1 MTFSSFKPLLAF
13 GLLALSMGPQTAGA
27 TVVATA
33 TVHWNPLDV
42 EIIDLSGGFD
52 TPQFSWVSPFG
63 SANTYAYTDHVEGS
77 SDNQSVDD
85 FTTQL
90 SSVSNS
96 RFSGSHAERGDGIV
110 QVQAQGDVLGNN
122 YAVTEADSQGSFE
135 MRGKGV
141 ALITLDWTLEVS
153 GVEYVNKLSATGFA
167 TVSLSGNDTDQ
178 NGTNGYSTM
187 YALLNPSLG
196 SESKSGRFRFAV
208 TGDGVNVV
216 SGNFVVTAYVNTSVN
231 DGTLTF
237 VPIPS
242 AFWLFGGTV
251 VAALGGLKRKSLP
264 TSC

>member
-33 TVHWNPLDV
+33 TVYWNPLDV

-52 TPQFSWVSPFG
+52 TPQFSWISPFG
-63 SANTYAYTDHVEGS
+63 SVNSSAYTDLVEGN
-77 SDNQSVDD
+77 SDNQSVED

-90 SSVSNS
+90 SSASNS
-96 RFSGSHAERGDGIV
+96 THSGSHAERGDEIV
-110 QVQAQGDVLGNN
+110 QAQAQGDALGNN
-122 YAVTEADSQGSFE
+122 FAATQANNQGSFE

-141 ALITLDWTLEVS
+141 ALITLDWTLAVS
-153 GVEYVNKLSATGFA
+153 GAELTDHLSAYGYA
-167 TVSLSGNDTDQ
+167 SVNLSGNYTDQ
-178 NGTNGYSTM
+178 NGANGGGSKS
-187 YALLNPSLG
+187 ASISLSQG
-196 SESKSGRFRFAV
+196 SDSQSGRFRFAV

-216 SGNFVVTAYVNTSVN
+216 IGNFGVMADVNTSTVS
-231 DGTLTF
+231 T

-251 VAALGGLKRKSLP
+251 VAAWGGLKRKSLSA
-264 TSC
+264 SC